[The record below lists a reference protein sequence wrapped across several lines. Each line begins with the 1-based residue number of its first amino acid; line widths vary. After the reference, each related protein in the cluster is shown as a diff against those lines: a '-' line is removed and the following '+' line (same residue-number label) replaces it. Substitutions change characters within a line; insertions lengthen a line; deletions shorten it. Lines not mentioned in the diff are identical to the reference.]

1 MSLRSILGRSSR
13 IKKASSKSQGA
24 KRASPSKRRSASNRT
39 AGGADYEED
48 DVFDDKLDDCGLV
61 KALAMDMNLRD
72 TAQAIRYIRS
82 HMFTPMPQQAGGM
95 NSIRIAEVL
104 SYRKNLPPIVTVS
117 HIQTLLSSPSAV
129 EREAA
134 ELAQS
139 GIIRKIVVARRGDIG
154 ETLILSSDLDALIDG
169 TSVLPETTKGT
180 FKAYLQQT
188 PNTQSVHRS
197 ALSEPDVERL
207 FRAGFLTAHH
217 AGFVTHS
224 SLSDTVNTFSRPE
237 DRTSLVSL
245 ETVSRQPTGSLGTVG
260 GAGAVYAAGG
270 SGGGHGPGSLLPASV
285 TELRL
290 AIPGNGAFLKMV
302 SSALEHLVALLGKS
316 RYREAPETLLRDRWD
331 GAIDREEVRHAAKRA
346 RGEFAG
352 ILPGQTR
359 KWKRFYGLS
368 FDWVLQEAV
377 GSGLVE
383 VFETRSVG
391 RGIRAI

>member
-1 MSLRSILGRSSR
+1 MSLRSLLGRSSR
-13 IKKASSKSQGA
+13 VKKAPPKA
-24 KRASPSKRRSASNRT
+24 RAQT
-39 AGGADYEED
+39 EFLLDDED
-48 DVFDDKLDDCGLV
+48 DFFDGKLDDYGLV
-61 KALAMDMNLRD
+61 KALAVDMNLRD
-72 TAQAIRYIRS
+72 TVQAIQYIRS

-95 NSIRIAEVL
+95 NSTRIADVL
-104 SYRKNLPPIVTVS
+104 NYREKLPPLVTIS

-139 GIIRKIVVARRGDIG
+139 GFIRKIVVARRGDIG
-154 ETLILSSDLDALIDG
+154 ETLILFSDLDTLIDS
-169 TSVLPETTKGT
+169 TSILPKTTREN
-180 FKAYLQQT
+180 FKAYLQRT
-188 PNTQSVHRS
+188 PSTQSVHRS
-197 ALSEPDVERL
+197 ALSEYDVDTL
-207 FRAGFLTAHH
+207 FQAGFLTAHH
-217 AGFVTHS
+217 LGFVTHS

-237 DRTSLVSL
+237 DRMSLVSL
-245 ETVSRQPTGSLGTVG
+245 ETVSRQPTGSLGTMG

-270 SGGGHGPGSLLPASV
+270 SGGGHGPGPSLPASV

-290 AIPGNGAFLKMV
+290 AIPGNGAFLKLV
-302 SSALEHLVALLGKS
+302 SSALGHLTTLLGKS
-316 RYREAPETLLRDRWD
+316 RYREAPEGLLRDRWD
-331 GAIDREEVRHAAKRA
+331 GAIVREEVRQATRRS

-359 KWKRFYGLS
+359 KWKQFYGLS

-391 RGIRAI
+391 RGVRAL